1 LDPDL
6 YQLLSSVNVL
16 LGHQCQ
22 MMQFQH
28 ISGVLWAWSQVRRQ
42 HTHTQKG
49 GGSLHV
55 SCHDIC

>member
-1 LDPDL
+1 LDPEL

-28 ISGVLWAWSQVRRQ
+28 ISGVLWAWSQVRGDTLTELIPPPPER
-42 HTHTQKG
+42 G
-49 GGSLHV
+49 
-55 SCHDIC
+55 